1 MNIVL
6 RELRAYFKSLL
17 IWSTIIILFIVVGV
31 SKFSAFANNP
41 EMLAIL
47 DAYPPA
53 VLDALN
59 LRAFNLTTITGFF
72 GVMHV
77 YYTLLAGVAA
87 AMWGSDII
95 AKEERD
101 KTVDFILTLPITRQR
116 LITAK
121 TVAAIINCAVLV
133 LLIWVASRLAAAPYN
148 PDAEFY
154 RFLALQMQSIFIL
167 MLIFLAIGIFLG
179 CALRRYKRVTAIAVA
194 LLLSTFFMSSLSDM
208 DERLDFL
215 KYVSPFKYVDAGMLY
230 REGRIEGIYWVLT
243 LLLILVSMTAA
254 YVTYTRRDIYA

>member
-17 IWSTIIILFIVVGV
+17 IWSTIIILFIVVGI

-72 GVMHV
+72 GIMHV

-87 AMWGSDII
+87 VMWGSDIV

-121 TVAAIINCAVLV
+121 TVAAVINCAVLV
-133 LLIWVASRLAAAPYN
+133 FLMWAASLVAAAPYN
-148 PDAEFY
+148 PDEAFY

-167 MLIFLAIGIFLG
+167 MLIFLAVGIFLG

-194 LLLSTFFMSSLSDM
+194 LLLSTFFMSSLSGM
-208 DERLDFL
+208 DDRLDFL

-230 REGRIEGIYWVLT
+230 REGRIETVYWVLT

-254 YVTYTRRDIYA
+254 YVTYARRDMYA

>member
-17 IWSTIIILFIVVGV
+17 IWSTIIILFIVVGI

-72 GVMHV
+72 GIMHV
-77 YYTLLAGVAA
+77 YFTLLAGVAA
-87 AMWGSDII
+87 VMWGSDIV

-101 KTVDFILTLPITRQR
+101 KTVDFILSLPITRQR

-121 TVAAIINCAVLV
+121 TIAAVINCAVLV
-133 LLIWVASRLAAAPYN
+133 LLIWAASLLAAAPYN

-167 MLIFLAIGIFLG
+167 MLIFLAVGIFLG

-194 LLLSTFFMSSLSDM
+194 LLLSTFFMSSLSGM
-208 DERLDFL
+208 DDRLDFL
-215 KYVSPFKYVDAGMLY
+215 KYVTPFKYVDAGMLY
-230 REGRIEGIYWVLT
+230 REGRIETVYWVLT

-254 YVTYTRRDIYA
+254 YVTYARRDMYA